1 MLSFRQLTSLIWSLS
16 AFVLAAALALHLR
29 YRPLADE
36 PAYLDTW
43 TGSVR
48 GTAAAVAPDPMAASR
63 RDTRSERP
71 AEVAEAILRLESRRT
86 QRIAP
91 RSAPC
96 VRFAFPAP
104 DSRR

>member
-1 MLSFRQLTSLIWSLS
+1 MLSFRQITSLVWSLS

-48 GTAAAVAPDPMAASR
+48 GTAEAVAPEPEITGSR
-63 RDTRSERP
+63 DLRSRQN
-71 AEVAEAILRLESRRT
+71 EVAEAIIRLERDRM
-86 QRIAP
+86 RDVVP

-104 DSRR
+104 DSRH

>member
-1 MLSFRQLTSLIWSLS
+1 MLSFRQMTSLIWSLS

-29 YRPLADE
+29 YRPLTDE

-48 GTAAAVAPDPMAASR
+48 GTAAAVAPDQIVTASR
-63 RDTRSERP
+63 DGRSARRVQ
-71 AEVAEAILRLESRRT
+71 VAEGILRLEGRRV

-91 RSAPC
+91 RSSPC
-96 VRFAFPAP
+96 VAFAFPAP
-104 DSRR
+104 DSRP